1 MSFVDL
7 PDGTGKIYVPE
18 KKQGGGQK
26 HPCPDCFSCQL
37 CSDERCQR
45 CLGRGQR
52 QKGRCCCRGGT
63 PETEEGGERGEP

>member
-1 MSFVDL
+1 MPFVDL
-7 PDGTGKIYVPE
+7 PDGTGKVYVPE

-45 CLGRGQR
+45 CLGRGQ
-52 QKGRCCCRGGT
+52 KGGRCCSRSA
-63 PETEEGGERGEP
+63 PETEGDGEGEEP